1 MSSLLLNLECG
12 KQSIF
17 CSRKQFKN
25 LPNYPTLAQCNA
37 VFQAST
43 GKKLQ
48 GKNYEKI
55 TGPGNMVPNI
65 QLVIEW
71 H

>member
-1 MSSLLLNLECG
+1 MWQTVNILQQKAIQKSAKLPDMS
-12 KQSIF
+12 
-17 CSRKQFKN
+17 
-25 LPNYPTLAQCNA
+25 TLAQCNA